1 MEVIVNYPTE
11 KGLIEEFENNLALF
25 QAMLIV
31 DSVDEL
37 DIDYTSKQNIIKEII
52 DKLPKE
58 DEVI

>member
-58 DEVI
+58 NEVI